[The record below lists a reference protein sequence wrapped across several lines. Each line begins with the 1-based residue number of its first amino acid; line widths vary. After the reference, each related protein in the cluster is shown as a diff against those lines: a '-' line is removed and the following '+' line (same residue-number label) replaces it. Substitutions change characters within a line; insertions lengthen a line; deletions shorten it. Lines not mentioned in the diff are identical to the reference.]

1 MEAKIQQLQR
11 ACSQLGMTKPPKKKN
26 DQSEY
31 VKSALRLPPDLHAK
45 VSADADRN
53 VRSMNAEIIARL
65 QVDQLADILSEL
77 ADMKAMIRKLLD
89 KS

>member
-1 MEAKIQQLQR
+1 MEAKIQQSQR
-11 ACSQLGMTKPPKKKN
+11 TCSQLGMTKPPAKKH

-31 VKSALRLPPDLHAK
+31 IKSALRLPPDLHAK

-65 QVDQLADILSEL
+65 QVDQLAAIVSEL
-77 ADMKAMIRKLLD
+77 AEMKAMIRKLLD